1 MISKVITRI
10 PNFLKR
16 NMFYPHCYSL
26 TLLTERE
33 CSGGCELKGSH
44 RFHLFDS
51 NPELDSSIKSKH
63 YSKNISAHPT
73 AVGDLLSF
81 VSHPSTT
88 INDILD
94 VDVRLLPS
102 EACLMCLEAV
112 LRIQNKSNDL
122 TIQSL
127 QNNLRCS
134 LTSSD
139 GNWPLH
145 YMKLEHITRW
155 NKFDIGIDPLQNN
168 NNDNNNH
175 DCSWM
180 KSEKFDLLLLTTA
193 ACADSLSIKSLLN
206 LTGHFQFFWDRYEP
220 KVYASILRHIH
231 NQINELSCNQL
242 AQLAH
247 ILSNIRHNSMSMCSD
262 ELLTEIKL
270 IQLAI
275 STHLL
280 SKTGM
285 LSSVDPT
292 VAVRLVYDI
301 HWILTKSQKITLV
314 SAIYHDLILNRSHW
328 NLYTV
333 TFLLLHMCKLG
344 VCKPSIIK
352 SCLNNISRK
361 LRISKYHPGVNQSHW
376 VNSMLA
382 VLANYTV
389 ASTGINQNIEDALQ
403 SFIEPPYIN
412 LSDNQREIHHNIL
425 DVHKIFATDRVRK
438 LFDDISQHVTSQQI
452 VDFNSLK
459 CLAQIIYSLSLF
471 GYKADSIIG
480 QYNEAEK
487 KLRDN
492 IHTIS
497 TMSTE
502 VADFTKLS
510 RFINMAKCLVSP
522 LSRNSSENEKL
533 SILSFPRGDWRFY
546 YHCGL
551 GLLESNVINDPL
563 ISANLLHKSR
573 CLDQLCQMLFEN
585 KHEFNIMR
593 MHRLQCIQCS
603 NGDNGN
609 IPYFADILFQKM
621 STQHTDKYNYVICI
635 VHEQRDLVV
644 KGPLLSLLSFYRETQ
659 RLPVVT
665 FNFSVWLMS
674 SKQGKILIVQKFLQ
688 EISKKLDEVDH
699 FSLPEIHTTDIILQ
713 FD

>member
-10 PNFLKR
+10 PNYLKR

-26 TLLTERE
+26 TVFTERG
-33 CSGGCELKGSH
+33 CSSSYKPKGSRH
-44 RFHLFDS
+44 YHSFDS
-51 NPELDSSIKSKH
+51 NSESGFAIISKH
-63 YSKNISAHPT
+63 YSKSIATHPA
-73 AVGDLLSF
+73 AVGDLLNF
-81 VSHPSTT
+81 ISHPSTT
-88 INDILD
+88 ISDILN

-112 LRIQNKSNDL
+112 LRIQNKSDDL

-134 LTSSD
+134 LASSD
-139 GNWPLH
+139 GNWPSH

-155 NKFDIGIDPLQNN
+155 NKFDIGIDRLQNISDD
-168 NNDNNNH
+168 NNDH

-193 ACADSLSIKSLLN
+193 ACADSLSVKSLLN

-231 NQINELSCNQL
+231 NQINELSCDQL

-247 ILSNIRHNSMSMCSD
+247 ILSNIIHNRMSKLGD

-280 SKTGM
+280 SGTGM

-301 HWILTKSQKITLV
+301 HWVLTKSQKITLFN
-314 SAIYHDLILNRSHW
+314 AIYHDLILNRSHW

-333 TFLLLHMCKLG
+333 TFILLHMCKLG
-344 VCKPSIIK
+344 VYKPSIIK
-352 SCLNNISRK
+352 SCLKNISRK

-389 ASTGINQNIEDALQ
+389 ASAGINQSIEEALQ

-412 LSDNQREIHHNIL
+412 LSENQRKLHPNFS
-425 DVHKIFATDRVRK
+425 DVHKIFTSDWVVK

-471 GYKADSIIG
+471 GYKADSIIE

-487 KLRDN
+487 RLRDN
-492 IHTIS
+492 VLTIS

-502 VADFTKLS
+502 LADLTELS
-510 RFINMAKCLVSP
+510 RFINMAKSLVSP

-533 SILSFPRGDWRFY
+533 SVLSFPRSDWRFY
-546 YHCGL
+546 YHCGF
-551 GLLESNVINDPL
+551 GLLESNVISDPL

-573 CLDQLCQMLFEN
+573 CLDQLYRLLFEN
-585 KHEFNIMR
+585 KREFNIIR

-609 IPYFADILFQKM
+609 IPYFADILFQKI
-621 STQHTDKYNYVICI
+621 STRHTGN
-635 VHEQRDLVV
+635 
-644 KGPLLSLLSFYRETQ
+644 
-659 RLPVVT
+659 
-665 FNFSVWLMS
+665 
-674 SKQGKILIVQKFLQ
+674 
-688 EISKKLDEVDH
+688 
-699 FSLPEIHTTDIILQ
+699 
-713 FD
+713 